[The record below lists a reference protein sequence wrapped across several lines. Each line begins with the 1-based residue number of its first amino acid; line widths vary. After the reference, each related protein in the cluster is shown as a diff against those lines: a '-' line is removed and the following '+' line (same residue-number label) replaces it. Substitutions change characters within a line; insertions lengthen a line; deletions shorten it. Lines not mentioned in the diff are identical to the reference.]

1 MFRSPKDEYQPKIS
15 LVMASGME
23 NALCMGKIFED
34 QSWQALKLFVMTGL
48 QEILN
53 SNMPVEMTLC
63 LHGNFII

>member
-1 MFRSPKDEYQPKIS
+1 
-15 LVMASGME
+15 MASGME

-48 QEILN
+48 QEIFN

-63 LHGNFII
+63 LHGIDII